1 MPTRNACSG
10 TRRGQNGANPVPTF
24 ARTPIRF
31 THTTVPIG
39 TRTAE
44 YFITPMRGS
53 ATGRVG
59 PSATVQFGSGRSVE
73 PMQAIRRVA

>member
-31 THTTVPIG
+31 TDTTVPTG

-59 PSATVQFGSGRSVE
+59 PSASVRFGSQSGTL
-73 PMQAIRRVA
+73 PRRLAA